1 MNCFLHP
8 DAPATAFCRQ
18 CGKALC
24 DSCQYKLQGTVFCQE
39 HRPNPQEF
47 SNPMEHPN
55 PQAAGTTAAAAP
67 HDPYASPYSTAGYHA
82 QQQQPGVVDPS
93 INPGFAFLL
102 GLIPGV
108 GAIYNGQYAK
118 GLIHVVVLGLL
129 ITIANNN
136 DLNGG
141 FEVVFALSIAAW
153 FFYMA
158 FEAYHT
164 AKRRMMGLPVDEFS
178 SLVNMDQNS
187 ANRFPA
193 GPLFLIFA
201 GLFFLLANF
210 DLIRV
215 RDVIRFWPLGLIG
228 LGAYMLYIRMTAAKK
243 SE

>member
-1 MNCFLHP
+1 METVNAGAAMPPHP
-8 DAPATAFCRQ
+8 PQ
-18 CGKALC
+18 PPL
-24 DSCQYKLQGTVFCQE
+24 
-39 HRPNPQEF
+39 PN
-47 SNPMEHPN
+47 
-55 PQAAGTTAAAAP
+55 
-67 HDPYASPYSTAGYHA
+67 DPYVSPYSTAAYHQHQA
-82 QQQQPGVVDPS
+82 QQVADPS

-129 ITIANNN
+129 ITITNSH

-141 FEVVFALSIAAW
+141 FEVLFGLSIAAW

-164 AKRRMMGLPVDEFS
+164 ARRRMMGQGVDEFS
-178 SLVNMDQNS
+178 SLINLDQNS
-187 ANRFPA
+187 SNAFPA
-193 GPLFLIFA
+193 GPIFLIIM
-201 GLFFLLANF
+201 GVFFLLANF

-215 RDVIRFWPLGLIG
+215 RDVIRFWPLALIF
-228 LGAYMLYIRMTAAKK
+228 LGGYMLYARVSASKK